1 MSVKTLTA
9 TEARAKLLNLIK
21 ASDQSLDRFVITVQ
35 GVPKA
40 VLLSYDDFMELEE
53 ELEILAQNPSF
64 FEDRKRAHQEYQK
77 GETVTLEKS
86 SKELT

>member
-9 TEARAKLLNLIK
+9 TEARTKFLNLIK

-40 VLLSYDDFMELEE
+40 VLLSYEDFMELEE
-53 ELEILAQNPSF
+53 ELEILAQNPNF
-64 FEDRKRAHQEYQK
+64 FEDRKRAHQEYKK
-77 GETVTLEKS
+77 GETVILEEL
-86 SKELT
+86 SKEFT